1 MKQKFKRFMAG
12 FLALM
17 TVFTSL
23 FSNSSTAF
31 AASESANIAFWYASV
46 KNTGEVSELKPGYNH
61 AKILYSII
69 DGNAA
74 YCMNFG
80 LAADGGQLMNSYDN
94 PSTDLS
100 DAQEK
105 LLSYCLYY
113 GFNSTSATAPSNDD
127 CDEYIATQAMVW
139 IIVANIYGTDSAD
152 SAAKKLCDSAPNAE
166 ASYEHYKSLKSKIN
180 LSYYAT
186 RPSFTS
192 KTQSGAETYTLK
204 WNEANQRY
212 EMDRLQLTG
221 QIF

>member
-113 GFNSTSATAPSNDD
+113 GFNSTSANNKRFVR
-127 CDEYIATQAMVW
+127 Y
-139 IIVANIYGTDSAD
+139 
-152 SAAKKLCDSAPNAE
+152 AE
-166 ASYEHYKSLKSKIN
+166 
-180 LSYYAT
+180 
-186 RPSFTS
+186 
-192 KTQSGAETYTLK
+192 GAEIYSMSVSKFMQLAK
-204 WNEANQRY
+204 DAKACYKVNQLVLVNLDIIDRY
-212 EMDRLQLTG
+212 LETFHIIDDD
-221 QIF
+221 FYK